1 MIFILNKCYGGWSIS
16 DFAMEQLGLDSNYP
30 DMDEV
35 DEKKLAEL
43 INEYGS
49 EKCSG
54 HSAKLKVIESPD
66 NATDWDIEEYD
77 GIERIVYVVDGKLN
91 YA

>member
-1 MIFILNKCYGGWSIS
+1 MTFILNKCYGGWSIS

-43 INEYGS
+43 IKEYGS

-54 HSAKLKVIESPD
+54 HSAKLKVIEIPD
-66 NATDWDIEEYD
+66 NVTDWDIEDYEI
-77 GIERIVYVVDGKLN
+77 GRAPV
-91 YA
+91 

>member
-35 DEKKLAEL
+35 DEKKLARL

-54 HSAKLKVIESPD
+54 HSAKLKVIEIPD
-66 NATDWDIEEYD
+66 NATDWDIEDYD

>member
-1 MIFILNKCYGGWSIS
+1 MTFILNKCYGGWSIS
-16 DFAMEQLGLDSNYP
+16 NFAMKQLGLNSNYP

-43 INEYGS
+43 INTYGS

-54 HSAKLKVIESPD
+54 RSAKLKVVEIPD
-66 NATDWDIEEYD
+66 NITDWDIDEYD
-77 GIERIVYVVDGKLN
+77 GIERIVYVIDGKLN

>member
-1 MIFILNKCYGGWSIS
+1 MTFILNKCYGGWSIS

-35 DEKKLAEL
+35 DEKKLARL

-54 HSAKLKVIESPD
+54 CSAKLKVIEIPD
-66 NATDWDIEEYD
+66 NATDWDIEDYD
-77 GIERIVYVVDGKLN
+77 GVERIVYVVNGKLN

>member
-1 MIFILNKCYGGWSIS
+1 MTFILNKCYGGWSIS
-16 DFAMEQLGLDSNYP
+16 DFAKEQLGLDSNYP

-54 HSAKLKVIESPD
+54 RSAKLKVIEIPD
-66 NATDWDIEEYD
+66 NATDWDIEDYD

>member
-1 MIFILNKCYGGWSIS
+1 MTFILNKCYGGWSIS

-54 HSAKLKVIESPD
+54 HSAKLKVIEIPD
-66 NATDWDIEEYD
+66 NATDWDIEDYD

>member
-1 MIFILNKCYGGWSIS
+1 MTFILNKCYGGWSIS

-30 DMDEV
+30 YMDEV
-35 DEKKLAEL
+35 NKEKLAEL
-43 INEYGS
+43 INKYGP

-54 HSAKLKVIESPD
+54 GSAWLKVVEIPD
-66 NATDWDIEEYD
+66 NATDWDIDEYD
-77 GIERIVYVVDGKLN
+77 GIERIVYVIDGKLN

>member
-54 HSAKLKVIESPD
+54 HSAKLKIIEIPD
-66 NATDWDIEEYD
+66 NATDWDIEDYD

>member
-1 MIFILNKCYGGWSIS
+1 
-16 DFAMEQLGLDSNYP
+16 
-30 DMDEV
+30 MDEV
-35 DEKKLAEL
+35 DEKKLARL

-54 HSAKLKVIESPD
+54 HSAKLKVIEIPD
-66 NATDWDIEEYD
+66 NATDWDIEDYD

>member
-54 HSAKLKVIESPD
+54 HSAKLKVIEIPD
-66 NATDWDIEEYD
+66 NATDWDIEDYD

>member
-1 MIFILNKCYGGWSIS
+1 MTFILNKCYGGWSIS

-30 DMDEV
+30 NMDEV

-54 HSAKLKVIESPD
+54 HNAKLKVIKIPD

>member
-43 INEYGS
+43 INMYGS

-54 HSAKLKVIESPD
+54 RSAKLKVIEIPD

-77 GIERIVYVVDGKLN
+77 GVERIVYVVNGKLN

>member
-1 MIFILNKCYGGWSIS
+1 MTFILNKCYGGWSIS

-30 DMDEV
+30 YMDEV
-35 DEKKLAEL
+35 NKKKLAEL
-43 INEYGS
+43 INKYGP

-54 HSAKLKVIESPD
+54 CNAWLKVVEIPD
-66 NATDWDIEEYD
+66 NVTDWDIDEYD

>member
-1 MIFILNKCYGGWSIS
+1 MTFILNKCYGGWSIS
-16 DFAMEQLGLDSNYP
+16 DFAMKQLGLDSNYP

-54 HSAKLKVIESPD
+54 HSAKLKVIEIPD
-66 NATDWDIEEYD
+66 NATDWDIEDYD

>member
-1 MIFILNKCYGGWSIS
+1 
-16 DFAMEQLGLDSNYP
+16 
-30 DMDEV
+30 MDDV
-35 DEKKLAEL
+35 DEKKMVEL
-43 INEYGS
+43 IITYGS

-54 HSAKLKVIESPD
+54 RSAKLKVIEIPD
-66 NATDWDIEEYD
+66 NATDWDVEDYD

>member
-1 MIFILNKCYGGWSIS
+1 MTFILNKCYGGWSIS

-54 HSAKLKVIESPD
+54 HSAKLKVIEIPD
-66 NATDWDIEEYD
+66 NATDWDIEDYD
-77 GIERIVYVVDGKLN
+77 GIERIVYVVNGKLN